1 MFKLRISIL
10 FVIAALMAG
19 CGSLSSLT
27 GSGNVVTQE
36 EAITGFDKLD
46 ISQGFQVEVKQGDTY
61 SVIIR
66 VDDNFAEYLQVG
78 KEDTTLKIGLEHDRN
93 YSNATLQ
100 AEVTMP
106 ELVGLDLSGGSRVT
120 ASGSGED
127 IAIDASGGSGVN
139 LAYSPVMNANV
150 DASGGSQVTVNVSGT
165 LNVDASGGSQVSYM
179 GNPTLGVVDTSG
191 GAQVQQK

>member
-1 MFKLRISIL
+1 MFKLWISVL
-10 FVIAALMAG
+10 FVIAALMTG
-19 CGSLSSLT
+19 CGGLVSLT

-46 ISQGFQVEVKQGDTY
+46 ISQGFQVEVNQGDTY

-66 VDDNFAEYLQVG
+66 IDDNFAEYLQVG
-78 KEDTTLKIGLEHDRN
+78 KEGTTLKIGLEQNRI
-93 YSNATLQ
+93 YSDATLQ
-100 AEVTMP
+100 AEITMP
-106 ELVGLDLSGGSRVT
+106 ELVGLEFSGGSRVT

-139 LAYSPVMNANV
+139 LASFPVLNANV

-165 LNVDASGGSQVSYM
+165 LNVDASGGSQVSYL
-179 GNPTLGVVDTSG
+179 GNPTLGVIDTSG
-191 GAQVQQK
+191 GAQVQQE